1 MNNFVKLSEVKEKN
15 LMQEEMRRVNGG
27 EVDQVVDPPPPT
39 SGESTP
45 QEEAITQDYG

>member
-1 MNNFVKLSEVKEKN
+1 MNNFFKLSEAKEKK

-27 EVDQVVDPPPPT
+27 ECDQSVDPPLPT

-45 QEEAITQDYG
+45 DEEAITQDYG